1 MQGLNY
7 VRLNSISNSVSP
19 YRGSVNRFPI
29 GSRRHNTKYFLVRD
43 EDGQRVFDIV
53 HGQLWKNVPL
63 TKAEYDEH
71 AKQGSTKI
79 RKFQEGDGTWVYYTF
94 EAPPNILGV
103 VRPDNTFEFTAEKYG
118 QGDRGILSTYGHGE
132 LSTDSRRGGMIWK
145 GAQGGKLR
153 NDRTRGAL
161 PIYKGMRVDCE
172 TMQPTKPI
180 TVIGRK
186 VDRKVGKDLLA
197 GYADFYAITE
207 VMTKAMDYDVFVKTM
222 VEVLDEHTDNPEVRR
237 HQNWEIFRDKADK
250 LLNTAPL
257 DAAMLYIYAW
267 DVGSMRWN
275 VARFLDS
282 SYSRYSAYEDTPHT
296 MFLNLKRR
304 LNKEI
309 YKQNDKVFKKVEY
322 VDGEMYP
329 PSEWGYTVMV
339 DGVEVEQYD

>member
-7 VRLNSISNSVSP
+7 TRLNSISHSVPP

-29 GSRRHNTKYFLVRD
+29 GSRKQNTKYFLVRD
-43 EDGQRVFDIV
+43 EEGQRVFDIV
-53 HGQLWKNVPL
+53 HGMNWKHITL
-63 TKAEYDEH
+63 TKAEHDEY
-71 AKQGSTKI
+71 AKQGMA
-79 RKFQEGDGTWVYYTF
+79 RLHNYQQHDGTWEYYRYDVY
-94 EAPPNILGV
+94 PNILGV
-103 VRPDNTFEFTAEKYG
+103 VRPDNTFEFTAKQYG
-118 QGDRGILSTYGHGE
+118 QGDRGILSTYSSGY
-132 LSTDSRRGGMIWK
+132 LCTDSRRGGMIWWSRL
-145 GAQGGKLR
+145 GDSGKR
-153 NDRTRGAL
+153 SVI
-161 PIYKGMRVDCE
+161 PIYKGMRIDCE

-186 VDRKVGKDLLA
+186 VDRKVGKTLLT
-197 GYADFYAITE
+197 GFSDFYMTTE

-222 VEVLDEHTDNPEVRR
+222 VEVLDEHTDKPEVRR
-237 HQNWEIFRDKADK
+237 HQNWEIFKDKADK
-250 LLNTAPL
+250 LLSTAPL

-275 VARFLDS
+275 VTRFLDT

-309 YKQNDKVFKKVEY
+309 YKQNDEVFKKVEY
-322 VDGEMYP
+322 TNGEPYP